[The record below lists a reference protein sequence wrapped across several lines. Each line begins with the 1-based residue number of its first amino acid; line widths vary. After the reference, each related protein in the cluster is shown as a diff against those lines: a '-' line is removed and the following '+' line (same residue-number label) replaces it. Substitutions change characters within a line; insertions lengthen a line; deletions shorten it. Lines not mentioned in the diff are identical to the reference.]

1 MLPLR
6 RKAFPIVRFLALLA
20 RDAVAA
26 QMTPAPSVETLAR
39 GLESRWA
46 IDFAPDGRHSS
57 ASEHRIRVIDNGKLQ
72 SEPEWPSTALQRQ
85 QSGRRQGQIRRRW

>member
-39 GLESRWA
+39 GLETSWA
-46 IDFAPDGRHSS
+46 IDFASGITIDVQINALANAAGQATPT
-57 ASEHRIRVIDNGKLQ
+57 APLAAENHRSRG
-72 SEPEWPSTALQRQ
+72 TARE
-85 QSGRRQGQIRRRW
+85 